1 MHFKKTVKHLLLLH
15 GALGHPGYFDF
26 IKEALAAE
34 YLIHTPVF
42 EGHTGFRQ
50 GDVTLS
56 MAAYVAQIEKYC
68 EEHDLEQ
75 VAIFGYSM
83 GGYVGLCYAAQ
94 FPERVTDVMTLATKL
109 SWSPEIAEREVKML
123 DPVTIKE
130 KVPKFAAYLGSVHGS
145 AHWEKLCRDIA
156 GLLTGLG
163 EHPLLG
169 EQEYAAIKAKTQLM
183 VGDKDN
189 MVSIE
194 ETMTTVKQIE
204 QANFAVL
211 PDTIHPFEKINREL
225 LLRLM
230 RDFFTTKQ

>member
-1 MHFKKTVKHLLLLH
+1 MTHLLLLH

-34 YLIHTPVF
+34 YLVHTPVF
-42 EGHTGFRQ
+42 EGHAGFRQ
-50 GDVTLS
+50 GDEAIS

-68 EEHDLEQ
+68 EEHDLRQ

-83 GGYVGLCYAAQ
+83 GGYAGLCYAAQ
-94 FPERVTDVMTLATKL
+94 FPERVTAVMTLATKL
-109 SWSPEIAEREVKML
+109 NWSPEIAAREAKML

-130 KVPKFAAYLGSVHGS
+130 KVPKFAAYLSSVHGA

-156 GLLTGLG
+156 GLLKDLG

-169 EQEYAAIKAKTQLM
+169 AQEYAAIKAKAQLM

-189 MVSIE
+189 MVSVE
-194 ETMTTVKQIE
+194 ETMAAVKQIE

-211 PDTIHPFEKINREL
+211 PDTIHPFEKINQEL

-230 RDFFTTKQ
+230 RDFFIAKQ